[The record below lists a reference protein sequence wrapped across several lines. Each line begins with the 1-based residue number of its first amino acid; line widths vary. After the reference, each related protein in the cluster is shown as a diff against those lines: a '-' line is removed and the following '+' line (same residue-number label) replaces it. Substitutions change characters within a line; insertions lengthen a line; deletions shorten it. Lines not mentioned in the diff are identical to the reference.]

1 MKKLF
6 LFLLL
11 AVFASVT
18 FASGFDWNA
27 SSELMKAL
35 QDNQTALDPAV
46 PARVQQFID
55 DATPRNDSEKRR
67 VIALRVMVR
76 AQTKGSDMSWNAQKQ
91 FVDDQIAA
99 AELEK
104 EIAVADY
111 LDLLY
116 IWWYRGWDKEIYEL
130 MKTLPGAELWGN
142 AGHICDKMGK
152 YAEAYEYYKA
162 SAIFPDRA
170 VNIAATRLNDPAKAF
185 EAARLILTRTYNAQC
200 VSAVIERVVSG
211 LVGNADIPADEMKA
225 FLQNANRK
233 YSSMLIK
240 EEEAWKPIITTIR
253 TMLETY

>member
-18 FASGFDWNA
+18 FAAGFDWSA
-27 SSELMKAL
+27 STELIRAL
-35 QDNQTALDPAV
+35 QNNQAALDPAV
-46 PARVQQFID
+46 TARVQQFID
-55 DATPRNDSEKRR
+55 AAAPQYDSEKLR

-76 AQTKGSDMSWNAQKQ
+76 AQTKGSDMSWTAQKK

-99 AELEK
+99 TQFEK
-104 EIAVADY
+104 ELTGAAY

-116 IWWYRGWDKEIYEL
+116 IWWYRGWDKEIYAL
-130 MKTLPGAELWGN
+130 MQTLPGAELWGN

-162 SAIFPDRA
+162 SGIFPDRA
-170 VNIAATRLNDPAKAF
+170 VNIAATRLDDPAKAF
-185 EAARLILTRTYNAQC
+185 EAAKLILIRTYNAQC
-200 VSAVIERVVSG
+200 VGAVVERTVSG

-240 EEEAWKPIITTIR
+240 DAEAWKPIITTIR